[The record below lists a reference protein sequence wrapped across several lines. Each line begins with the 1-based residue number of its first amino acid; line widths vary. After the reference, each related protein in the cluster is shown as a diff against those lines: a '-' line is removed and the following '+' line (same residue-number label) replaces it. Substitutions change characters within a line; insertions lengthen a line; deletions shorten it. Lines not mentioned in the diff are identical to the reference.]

1 MTAANV
7 GKYDIK
13 LIAQYTLND
22 FKTRYENVV
31 LSSVFLQFH
40 LYQSSL
46 CKFVPGKGPTKYTY

>member
-46 CKFVPGKGPTKYTY
+46 CKFVPGKGPT